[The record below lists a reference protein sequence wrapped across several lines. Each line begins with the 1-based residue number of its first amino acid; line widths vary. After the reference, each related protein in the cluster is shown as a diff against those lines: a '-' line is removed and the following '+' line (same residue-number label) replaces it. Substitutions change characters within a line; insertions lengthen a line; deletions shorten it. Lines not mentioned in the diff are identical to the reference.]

1 MKRTM
6 KRGLLTLAVAGFVG
20 ASALGVSSVVSLAE
34 GEEKIFRLRLFE
46 RTYLY
51 HGRHAGKHR
60 KCF

>member
-34 GEEKIFRLRLFE
+34 GEEKIFDYSFLNG
-46 RTYLY
+46 RT
-51 HGRHAGKHR
+51 
-60 KCF
+60 